1 MKTLVVSATPMELNL
16 ILLKAQKVKS
26 KQTGLCTYNL
36 DGKIFDVLITGV
48 GMVATSFRLGRV
60 LLSNNYDRIINA
72 GIAGS
77 FDKSIP
83 LGTVVEIV
91 EDQFSEMGAEDGA
104 KFIPLSDLDFPLDD
118 ALPETITDFINRQG
132 AWDLSYP
139 KLRAITVNTVHGS
152 EDRIKITKHRFNPQV
167 ESMEGAAFFYACKMA
182 DVSCIQIR
190 AISNYVERRNR
201 ASWDIPGAVKNL
213 NQEIM
218 KLLSL

>member
-118 ALPETITDFINRQG
+118 ALPETIT
-132 AWDLSYP
+132 
-139 KLRAITVNTVHGS
+139 VNTVHGS